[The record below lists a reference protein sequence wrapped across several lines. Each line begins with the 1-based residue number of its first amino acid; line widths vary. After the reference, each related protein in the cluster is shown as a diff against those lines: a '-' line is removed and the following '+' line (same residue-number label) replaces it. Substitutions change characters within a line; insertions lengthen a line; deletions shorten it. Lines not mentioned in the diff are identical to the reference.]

1 MYRIDDPSAVAVL
14 PTPAALGTQ
23 GYYTSGNP
31 GGGVEATVV
40 TADHLNAIQEE
51 IAYVIEE
58 AGITLDKTDNTQLK
72 EAIDTMIET
81 AAVSS
86 SLPEGHLS
94 GLGLTNNGSDA
105 NNDIDFAAGSCRDSG
120 NTTDI
125 TATALTKRLDAAWA
139 AGTNQGGLF
148 GGSKAN
154 STWYHCFVIKDPVNN
169 LVDCGFST
177 NASASDR
184 PVAYTKYRRLGAV
197 LTNGSGNIIAFIREG
212 TGRDRETIWKEPAID
227 INTSVAHT
235 ARQAIAIAAPTG
247 VKTKASLMYTC
258 DSPSA
263 GGTWVYWTHP
273 DQTDTAP
280 NTTTAL
286 AHDTLPTV
294 NGSARHV
301 DVYTN
306 TTSQVYARPSETVTM
321 RVRTCSYTENL

>member
-1 MYRIDDPSAVAVL
+1 MFRIDDPSAVAVL
-14 PTPAALGTQ
+14 PTPPAEGTE
-23 GYYTSGNP
+23 GYFTDGNP
-31 GGGVEATVV
+31 EGGIEATIV
-40 TADHLNAIQEE
+40 TPAWCNGVQEE
-51 IAYVIEE
+51 LMKVIEE
-58 AGITLDKTDNTQLK
+58 AGITPDKTDNTQVWQ
-72 EAIDTMIET
+72 AIQTMITE

-86 SLPEGHLS
+86 SFPEGHLS

-105 NNDIDFAAGSCRDSG
+105 NNDIDFAAGSARDSG

-197 LTNGSGNIIAFIREG
+197 LTDGSGNIIAFIREG

-258 DSPSA
+258 DSPST

-321 RVRTCSYTENL
+321 RVRTYSYTENL